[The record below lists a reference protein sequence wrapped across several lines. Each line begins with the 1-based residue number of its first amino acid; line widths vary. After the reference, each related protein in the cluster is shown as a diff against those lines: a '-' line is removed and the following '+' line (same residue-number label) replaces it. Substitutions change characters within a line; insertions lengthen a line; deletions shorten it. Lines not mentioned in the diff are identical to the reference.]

1 MNKILMGI
9 DYGTKRVGVA
19 LAEGPL
25 AEPLAILEN
34 NDHLLAELVQLVEK
48 HHIEQIVVGLSEN
61 KMADLTHQF
70 VHSLQQLVKMPVVF
84 IDETL
89 SSYEMHLK
97 LRSAKMKKK
106 QAPIDHLVAAQL
118 LQEWLDSN
126 LQTP

>member
-1 MNKILMGI
+1 MGI
-9 DYGTKRVGVA
+9 DYGTQRVGVA

-25 AEPLAILEN
+25 AEPLVILK
-34 NDHLLAELVQLVEK
+34 NDKTLIAEILKIVAEYQVQRV
-48 HHIEQIVVGLSEN
+48 VVGLSEN
-61 KMADLTHQF
+61 RMAELTRQF
-70 VHSLQQLVKMPVVF
+70 IQQLQPQLSIPIEL

-97 LRSAKMKKK
+97 LRNAKQKKK

-126 LQTP
+126 LQTS